1 MPRLVAGAD
10 GHEARSGSTG
20 PERRPSTSSGP
31 RSTLDED
38 PPACRKQQRRIPAQT
53 VSTKAAPTSTMTP
66 LWPGLLQRPTKH
78 RRTLE
83 LASRGPRRHRHRCP
97 RLIRALRRHR
107 LGIYL
112 AWRVRRREPRPRDA
126 SQPARSR
133 RHAWRSSGSRVCR
146 GASSAPH
153 GTPPSAHPVRRHSRH
168 HVHGVPDLTV
178 TQAPGWLQKAAPRG
192 VVSLSAACKCDDEKC
207 QDVKTSRWTSPESSD
222 VVHGGAGDQH
232 REGGARGD
240 QGGRDEED
248 DE

>member
-38 PPACRKQQRRIPAQT
+38 PPACRGQQRRTLAQT

-112 AWRVRRREPRPRDA
+112 AWRVRRREPRP
-126 SQPARSR
+126 PR
-133 RHAWRSSGSRVCR
+133 RLHSPPDRAD
-146 GASSAPH
+146 
-153 GTPPSAHPVRRHSRH
+153 TP
-168 HVHGVPDLTV
+168 
-178 TQAPGWLQKAAPRG
+178 
-192 VVSLSAACKCDDEKC
+192 
-207 QDVKTSRWTSPESSD
+207 
-222 VVHGGAGDQH
+222 
-232 REGGARGD
+232 
-240 QGGRDEED
+240 GGRADLASAVAPAAHLRGPRQARTQCAAIVATASMACRISPSPRRRAGFRKRPHEVSFL
-248 DE
+248 